1 MNAKA
6 KNAIYYPQM
15 KKLILSAT
23 LMAFAIAVQ
32 AGEAK
37 TAKDKSACCAEKAVL
52 QTKATGG
59 TCPIAAQQA
68 KAASAN
74 KCSATT
80 TASASACSGATSCKE
95 MPTKQALLSPKAAAE
110 ATKRL

>member
-1 MNAKA
+1 
-6 KNAIYYPQM
+6 M

-37 TAKDKSACCAEKAVL
+37 TANGKDKSACCAEKAVM
-52 QTKATGG
+52 QTKAASG

-68 KAASAN
+68 KNA
-74 KCSATT
+74 KTCSATT
-80 TASASACSGATSCKE
+80 TASACSGATACNT
-95 MPTKQALLSPKAAAE
+95 PTKQALLSPKAAAE
-110 ATKRL
+110 VTKRL

>member
-1 MNAKA
+1 
-6 KNAIYYPQM
+6 M

-37 TAKDKSACCAEKAVL
+37 TANGKDKSACCAEKAVM
-52 QTKATGG
+52 QTKAASG

-68 KAASAN
+68 KNA
-74 KCSATT
+74 KTCSATT
-80 TASASACSGATSCKE
+80 TASACSGATACKDT
-95 MPTKQALLSPKAAAE
+95 PTKQALLSPKAAAE
-110 ATKRL
+110 VTKRL